1 MWYTLLQPSSESSN
15 SSESNFDIRPH
26 FHFHFHIVTSPQFFL
41 TPSVCPLPH
50 IPPSLLLSPAVFIT
64 ATATMPPHGLYPI
77 PRHHLSPRSNKLQH
91 RRTFN
96 SMSFADAEPARET
109 TAKSKSEAAAKTKA
123 ETVEPASEVVAKT
136 AEQRAQ
142 RKLEKRQRKEER
154 RLKKERKAQAKQQ
167 KQQLV
172 EEASDVPFQ
181 QPDTTPSVTQA
192 ETAPQAHQSEATP
205 VATPVKKG
213 RFGPRGPYKK
223 REKAAADGTPVSAV
237 KRKRESKVQ
246 TSSSKDADGGIS
258 LLEPNFLSSLKEKMG
273 DMGSAFQE
281 AEKEGEEPA
290 KKKKRG
296 RPVGWRK
303 NAVDAESV
311 KTETPKSGGKS
322 AAAAPTPASTTKST
336 VSSTPASTRLSG
348 SILDKS
354 FKVTKTPVPVPS
366 VASTPASTKVAGSTL
381 DMLLKV
387 TKTPVPVPVPSGAS
401 SVSACAKSPV
411 PVLRKP
417 SLSTSDS
424 MSELQTS
431 KTAKVDQADVLVAE
445 TPPSRM
451 GKTPVTTPRQPAI
464 PFPHLRRLFSAS
476 ESPMVRGKDTTIDL
490 TSPEEP
496 TPKANTSA
504 KHVISSQGS
513 INPLTS
519 SQASMDSVPNTHPP
533 AFSASTLAYYKQ
545 QLNEN
550 PKARPRRH
558 QRAISEALSSSS
570 DSTSTTQSVLNMLT
584 RVPKPY
590 GSKLDN
596 PFSSSKKKKNK
607 YNKGDEQ
614 HEEADSETFT
624 KAFKVI
630 QRTVNFSDEQEYL
643 ALYQKIVEQSK
654 KASLPCLKSAT
665 GCSFRIH
672 DPACS
677 FFSPTSA
684 LEQPSA
690 DMLDSTQR
698 AEAAETFLRHALMAR
713 VPVPLGRITGVWR
726 LYCKE
731 YTGQHVD
738 KYSSGMRTLTITS
751 PSSYQG
757 TPVYTARLHIPP
769 RSMAFAIAPFAAPP
783 HAGFRATRMKL
794 VQEGY
799 TMDMVF
805 FGNGYAR
812 VRAEVGLLLSGK
824 HGAGGQVESA
834 GKNKG
839 YGIWHFLAVHER
851 PLYWEPQVDELE
863 VEGRK
868 LFAAYDGT
876 E

>member
-1 MWYTLLQPSSESSN
+1 
-15 SSESNFDIRPH
+15 
-26 FHFHFHIVTSPQFFL
+26 
-41 TPSVCPLPH
+41 
-50 IPPSLLLSPAVFIT
+50 
-64 ATATMPPHGLYPI
+64 
-77 PRHHLSPRSNKLQH
+77 
-91 RRTFN
+91 
-96 SMSFADAEPARET
+96 MSFADAEPARET

-213 RFGPRGPYKK
+213 RFGLRGPYKK

-237 KRKRESKVQ
+237 KRKRESEVQ
-246 TSSSKDADGGIS
+246 TSSSKDADGGTS
-258 LLEPNFLSSLKEKMG
+258 LLDPNFLSSLKEKMG

-303 NAVDAESV
+303 NAADAESV

-322 AAAAPTPASTTKST
+322 AAAAPTPASTTKM
-336 VSSTPASTRLSG
+336 
-348 SILDKS
+348 
-354 FKVTKTPVPVPS
+354 
-366 VASTPASTKVAGSTL
+366 AGSTL

-476 ESPMVRGKDTTIDL
+476 ESPM
-490 TSPEEP
+490 
-496 TPKANTSA
+496 
-504 KHVISSQGS
+504 HVISSQGS

-519 SQASMDSVPNTHPP
+519 SQASMDFVPNTHPP

-684 LEQPSA
+684 LEQPSV